1 MTRTQ
6 IGIFA
11 SGTGSNALNL
21 IRYFK
26 NHRNLEIA
34 FVLSNN
40 ASAKVIDSAKDL
52 GIATY
57 VQTNAQVADGELL
70 KRFCADRDVNWIVLA
85 GYLRKI
91 PSELIA
97 AYPNKIINLHP
108 SLLPKYGGKGMYGE
122 NVHKAVLEAKESQ
135 SGISIHLVNE
145 EFDKGKMLAQFY
157 CELDETDDLASLQK
171 KIAHLEQSYL
181 PRVVETTI
189 LR

>member
-6 IGIFA
+6 IAIFA
-11 SGTGSNALNL
+11 SGTGSNAMNL
-21 IRYFK
+21 IRSFR
-26 NHRNLEIA
+26 NHRELEVA

-40 ASAKVIDSAKDL
+40 ESAKVIDSAKEL
-52 GIATY
+52 GVSTY

-70 KRFCADRDVNWIVLA
+70 KRFCADRDINWIVLA

-91 PSELIA
+91 PLELIA
-97 AYPNKIINLHP
+97 AYQDKIINLHP
-108 SLLPKYGGKGMYGE
+108 SLLPKHGGKGMFGA
-122 NVHKAVLEAKESQ
+122 NVHKSVLEAKETQ

-145 EFDKGKMLAQFY
+145 EFDKGRMIAQFY
-157 CELDETDDLASLQK
+157 CSLDETDDLNSLQK

>member
-6 IGIFA
+6 IAIFA

-26 NHRNLEIA
+26 NHRTLEIA

-40 ASAKVIDSAKDL
+40 SNAKVIESAKEM
-52 GIATY
+52 GVATY
-57 VQTNAQVADGELL
+57 LQTNAQVADGELL

-91 PSELIA
+91 PTELIS
-97 AYPNKIINLHP
+97 AYPENIINLHP
-108 SLLPKYGGKGMYGE
+108 SLLPKYGGKGMYGA
-122 NVHKAVLEAKESQ
+122 NVHRAVLEAKESQ
-135 SGISIHLVNE
+135 TGISIHLVNE
-145 EFDKGKMLAQFY
+145 EFDKGRMLAQFY
-157 CELDETDDLASLQK
+157 CEIDDSDDLSAVQE
-171 KIAHLEQSYL
+171 KISHLEQNYL

-189 LR
+189 LG

>member
-6 IGIFA
+6 IAIFA

-21 IRYFK
+21 IRYFR
-26 NHRNLEIA
+26 NHRDLEVA

-40 ASAKVIDSAKDL
+40 ESAKVIESAKEL
-52 GIATY
+52 GVTTY
-57 VQTNAQVADGELL
+57 LQTNDQVADGELL
-70 KRFCADRDVNWIVLA
+70 KRFCADRDINWIVLA

-91 PSELIA
+91 PTELIL

-108 SLLPKYGGKGMYGE
+108 SILPKYGGKGMYGV
-122 NVHKAVLEAKESQ
+122 NVHRAVLEAKETQ

-145 EFDKGKMLAQFY
+145 AFDEGRLLAQFY
-157 CELDETDDLASLQK
+157 CDLDKTDDLASLQR